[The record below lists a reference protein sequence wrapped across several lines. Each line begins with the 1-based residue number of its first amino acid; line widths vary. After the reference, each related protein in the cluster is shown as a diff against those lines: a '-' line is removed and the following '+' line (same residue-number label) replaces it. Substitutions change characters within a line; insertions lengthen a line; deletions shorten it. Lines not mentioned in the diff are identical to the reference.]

1 MYTSAYKYIHIH
13 VRICICMRMY
23 AFVYMS
29 VNVFICIGVPMY
41 VYVYKCMYVCTHIIF
56 VHIHAFALL
65 NIFVINSF
73 QFIKM
78 LSACVKIVAANLNFH
93 GKIFIA
99 SKIIFLLKLLILVC
113 HKNNYRNRSLQKKT
127 SCNQIKRFFIQG
139 SHWWGVV
146 GF

>member
-1 MYTSAYKYIHIH
+1 MYANATHIYVYVHICIQIHTYTRTHMYLYAHVCICIH
-13 VRICICMRMY
+13 VCKCIHMH
-23 AFVYMS
+23 S
-29 VNVFICIGVPMY
+29 VPMY

-78 LSACVKIVAANLNFH
+78 LSACVKIVAVNLNFH

-113 HKNNYRNRSLQKKT
+113 HKNNYRNRSLHKNNFLQ
-127 SCNQIKRFFIQG
+127 SN
-139 SHWWGVV
+139 
-146 GF
+146 